1 MKRAFVLGLG
11 VLAALAAAIP
21 VVVSAQGFPPP
32 PPTTF
37 YGNVPSGIVSGQGVI
52 AIVLDGNSSQACGAG
67 ATVTDNGK
75 VVYVVDVVSDTQIAG
90 CGKTGRTVQFY
101 FVSSSGGRIAT
112 DAPVTWSGPGP
123 VAHDVTQVGPPLTRR
138 GSAPNVA
145 KDGVS

>member
-1 MKRAFVLGLG
+1 MKRALVPGIG
-11 VLAALAAAIP
+11 ILAALAAAIP
-21 VVVSAQGFPPP
+21 MVVSAQGFPPP

-37 YGNVPSGIVSGQGVI
+37 YGNTPSGISAGQGVI

-67 ATVTDNGK
+67 ATVTDSGK
-75 VVYVVDVVSDTQIAG
+75 VVYVVDVVSDTQIPG

-112 DAPVTWSGPGP
+112 DAPVAWSGPGP

-138 GSAPNVA
+138 GSAPQVA
-145 KDGVS
+145 KDGTS